1 MEGRVAE
8 YKREPTKDVEG
19 LEREVVSFL
28 NTYGGELIIGVND
41 DGSVYGVEDADAV
54 QIKIAQRLDS
64 NIQPSCLGLFDILV
78 ERWLSS
84 LDRE

>member
-41 DGSVYGVEDADAV
+41 DGSV
-54 QIKIAQRLDS
+54 
-64 NIQPSCLGLFDILV
+64 
-78 ERWLSS
+78 
-84 LDRE
+84 